1 MDLIRSMMKGD
12 RRALSRLITLVENQ
26 SPDLI
31 RLMPELYQRSG
42 QDGKKKKRR
51 PFVIGVTGPPGSGKS
66 TLVDQML
73 RLIRNEKKRVA
84 VLAID
89 PSSPFSGGALLGDRI
104 RMQSHAKDKDVF
116 IRSLGSRGSYGG
128 LSRAT
133 KQILRIFQVYGF
145 QVIIVETVG
154 VGQTELAIME
164 IADTTIV
171 ILVPESGDTVQTMK
185 AGLLEIANVFVVNKS
200 DRPGADQMKSQL
212 TEMVGFEHKPWHVP
226 VLKTEATMGTG
237 ISELWQNLLKHK
249 KFLEKN
255 PKELRQKR
263 IQELRNEF
271 LEILIHEYQ
280 KWFLAEAGQSRK
292 RNSLKKLLEAVE
304 NGKKDPYSAAMDVIH
319 LPAKRF

>member
-1 MDLIRSMMKGD
+1 MDLIRTMMRGD

-26 SPDLI
+26 STELI
-31 RLMPELYQRSG
+31 RFMPELYQRSG
-42 QDGKKKKRR
+42 KKKKRL
-51 PFVIGVTGPPGSGKS
+51 FTIGVTGPPGSGKS
-66 TLVDQML
+66 TLVDQL
-73 RLIRNEKKRVA
+73 IKLIRNEKKSVA

-133 KQILRIFQVYGF
+133 KQILRIFKAFGF
-145 QVIIVETVG
+145 DVVIVETVG

-226 VLKTEATMGTG
+226 VLKTEATRGVG
-237 ISELWQNLLKHK
+237 IPELWQNLLKHK

-263 IQELRNEF
+263 AQELRREF

-280 KWFLAEAGQSRK
+280 KWFLAQSGRK
-292 RNSLKKLLEAVE
+292 NSLKKLLHDVE
-304 NGKKDPYSAAMDVIH
+304 NGKKDPYSAAFDLIH
-319 LPAKRF
+319 AQRKSDLF

>member
-1 MDLIRSMMKGD
+1 MDLVRTMLTGD

-26 SPDLI
+26 SPELI
-31 RLMPELYQRSG
+31 RLMPELYQRR
-42 QDGKKKKRR
+42 GKKKRM

-66 TLVDQML
+66 TLADQMI
-73 RLIRNEKKRVA
+73 RLIRNEKKSVA

-104 RMQSHAKDKDVF
+104 RMQSHARDKDVF

-133 KQILRIFQVYGF
+133 KQILRIFKAFGF
-145 QVIIVETVG
+145 DVVIVETVG

-164 IADTTIV
+164 VADTTIV

-185 AGLLEIANVFVVNKS
+185 AGLLEIANVFVVNKA
-200 DRPGADQMKSQL
+200 DRAGADQMKSQL

-226 VLKTEATMGTG
+226 VLKTEATTG
-237 ISELWQNLLKHK
+237 IGVPELWQNLIKHK

-255 PKELRQKR
+255 PKELKQKR
-263 IQELRNEF
+263 AQELRREF

-280 KWFLAEAGQSRK
+280 KWFLAQSEKK
-292 RNSLKKLLEAVE
+292 RALKKLLHDIE
-304 NGKKDPYSAAMDVIH
+304 NGKKDPYSAAFDLVH
-319 LPAKRF
+319 AL

>member
-26 SPDLI
+26 SSDLI
-31 RLMPELYQRSG
+31 RLMPELYQRG
-42 QDGKKKKRR
+42 GKKKKR
-51 PFVIGVTGPPGSGKS
+51 PFVIGVTGPPGAGKS
-66 TLVDQML
+66 TLVNQL
-73 RLIRNEKKRVA
+73 IRLIRQEKKTVA

-89 PSSPFSGGALLGDRI
+89 PSSPFTGGALLGDRI
-104 RMQSHAKDKDVF
+104 RMQSHAKDDGVF

-133 KQILRIFQVYGF
+133 KQILRIFQAYGF
-145 QVIIVETVG
+145 DVVMIETVG

-164 IADTTIV
+164 VADTTIV

-185 AGLLEIANVFVVNKS
+185 AGLLEIANVFVVNKA

-212 TEMVGFEHKPWHVP
+212 TEMVGYEHKPWPVP
-226 VLKTEATMGTG
+226 VLKTEATRATG
-237 ISELWQNLLKHK
+237 VAELWQNILKHK

-263 IQELRNEF
+263 MQELRREF

-280 KWFLAEAGQSRK
+280 KWFIDQAGK
-292 RNSLKKLLEAVE
+292 KASLKNLLRDVE
-304 NGKKDPYSAAMDVIH
+304 SGKKDPYSAAFDVIES
-319 LPAKRF
+319 L

>member
-31 RLMPELYQRSG
+31 RLMPELYQRG
-42 QDGKKKKRR
+42 GRKKKR
-51 PFVIGVTGPPGSGKS
+51 PFVIGVTGPPGAGKS
-66 TLVDQML
+66 TLVDHL
-73 RLIRNEKKRVA
+73 IRLIRHEKKSAA

-89 PSSPFSGGALLGDRI
+89 PSSPFTGGALLGDRI
-104 RMQSHAKDKDVF
+104 RMQSHAKDKAVF
-116 IRSLGSRGSYGG
+116 IRSLGSRGSFGG

-133 KQILRIFQVYGF
+133 KQILRIFEAYGF
-145 QVIIVETVG
+145 DVVMIETVG

-164 IADTTIV
+164 VADTTIV

-185 AGLLEIANVFVVNKS
+185 AGLLEIANVFVVNKA

-212 TEMVGFEHKPWHVP
+212 TEMVGYEHKPWPVP
-226 VLKTEATMGTG
+226 VLKTEATRATG
-237 ISELWQNLLKHK
+237 ISEVWLNILRHK

-255 PKELRQKR
+255 PKELRQR
-263 IQELRNEF
+263 RTQELRREF

-280 KWFLAEAGQSRK
+280 KWFLVQSGRK
-292 RNSLKKLLEAVE
+292 RALKKLLIAVE
-304 NGKKDPYSAAMDVIH
+304 SGKKDPYSAAFDVIQA
-319 LPAKRF
+319 L

>member
-26 SPDLI
+26 SPDLV

-42 QDGKKKKRR
+42 KEKKRR

-66 TLVDQML
+66 TLVDQII
-73 RLIRNEKKRVA
+73 RLIRNEKKSVA

-104 RMQSHAKDKDVF
+104 RMQSHARDKDVF

-133 KQILRIFQVYGF
+133 KQILRIFQAYGF

-154 VGQTELAIME
+154 VGQTELAVME

-226 VLKTEATMGTG
+226 VLKTEATTG
-237 ISELWQNLLKHK
+237 IGIPELWQNLLKHK

-263 IQELRNEF
+263 IQELRREF
-271 LEILIHEYQ
+271 LEILIHEYE
-280 KWFLAEAGQSRK
+280 KWFLAQSGK
-292 RNSLKKLLEAVE
+292 KTSLKKLLHDVE
-304 NGKKDPYSAAMDVIH
+304 NGKKDPYSAAFDLIH
-319 LPAKRF
+319 Q